1 MLEDYIRTNYGNDY
15 ARVYKKITDKQHTQ
29 IDLNFISI
37 LATGNSDLPVSI
49 EKETVIKD
57 GKLKVRYILETELKY
72 PKTSEE

>member
-1 MLEDYIRTNYGNDY
+1 MLEDYIRTNYGDDY

-29 IDLNFISI
+29 IDLNFIS
-37 LATGNSDLPVSI
+37 GNSDLPVSI